1 MIIIFSDCGFIIV
14 AIIFFLCG
22 SYKVGEVIADFIVD
36 NCYIILVVLLIATF
50 LISLYSVRD
59 NYSKS
64 VQITATIGFTILDF
78 AKMLILYLLIVTW
91 AIDYAYF
98 GNVIGSI
105 VSLFAI
111 PAALIFITCLCII
124 PTFAL
129 RLEYSKD
136 GSMLNI
142 CLIMALDSLLTLL
155 FIILVRF
162 VIAENFPTTYS
173 LMLSNG
179 WWENIL
185 NIARK

>member
-1 MIIIFSDCGFIIV
+1 
-14 AIIFFLCG
+14 
-22 SYKVGEVIADFIVD
+22 
-36 NCYIILVVLLIATF
+36 
-50 LISLYSVRD
+50 
-59 NYSKS
+59 
-64 VQITATIGFTILDF
+64 
-78 AKMLILYLLIVTW
+78 MLILYLLIVTW

-142 CLIMALDSLLTLL
+142 CLIMALDLLLTLL